1 MAEIIIHSEV
11 VEMVTYRGVLAYVA
25 VRTLGDGRWTTAQL
39 AKVVSCNTSLMLEGM
54 QELHGVAP
62 EYVHK
67 QDKMKW
73 PLGSGVADGEK
84 VQILESDSARRKD
97 FLDDLKNS
105 FEWANN
111 GMPFTMNA
119 ADGRAVQA
127 WLKENKHI
135 TRPEWK
141 KAIYYRYMSEGIIK
155 TQRLYLWLGR
165 LNEYLDAPKDRFGK
179 SMPNGIGGKHGE
191 AIGREQ
197 GNYAARQSAVAAAA
211 AGVQS

>member
-1 MAEIIIHSEV
+1 
-11 VEMVTYRGVLAYVA
+11 
-25 VRTLGDGRWTTAQL
+25 
-39 AKVVSCNTSLMLEGM
+39 
-54 QELHGVAP
+54 
-62 EYVHK
+62 
-67 QDKMKW
+67 
-73 PLGSGVADGEK
+73 VADGEK
-84 VQILESDSARRKD
+84 VQILESDSSRRKD

-111 GMPFTMNA
+111 GMQFTMNA

-179 SMPNGIGGKHGE
+179 SMPNGIGGRVGE
-191 AIGREQ
+191 AIGREKS
-197 GNYAARQSAVAAAA
+197 NSAARQAAVAAAGA
-211 AGVQS
+211 KS